1 MPPKQLELP
10 RRPHSHQHFNRRM
23 TMQKSL
29 YEAIFELQ
37 EKKPSLTTISA
48 LKRLLLELNL
58 NFEVEISSSR
68 VWICKLD
75 LLKDR
80 FSGVIDLEIWPRVVW
95 KKGTSFD
102 ATQCHR
108 HPNKFS
114 FHFEGTNISKEF
126 LKKNFLNILLDDIV
140 NLEKNC

>member
-1 MPPKQLELP
+1 MPPKQLQVP
-10 RRPHSHQHFNRRM
+10 RRPHSHQHFTRRM
-23 TMQKSL
+23 TMQQSL

-37 EKKPSLTTISA
+37 EKKSSLTTISA

-58 NFEVEISSSR
+58 DFEVEISSSR

-80 FSGVIDLEIWPRVVW
+80 FSGVIDLEICPRIIG
-95 KKGTSFD
+95 KKGISFD
-102 ATQCHR
+102 ATQCYR
-108 HPNKFS
+108 HPNNFS

-126 LKKNFLNILLDDIV
+126 LKKNFLNILLGDVV
-140 NLEKNC
+140 NLEEN